1 MIVSNTGASF
11 TFPRLGLNKK
21 VTVEENTTLNVQFN
35 ISNHCESTHVLLDFI
50 TIERPSKDQHG
61 YETTRRICQFVHVN
75 GSCSHGTSQCLC
87 PADSTGL
94 YTLVKTVDRSYNGT
108 WTWSALPLVQKTHLD
123 VIISCKYS

>member
-1 MIVSNTGASF
+1 MIVSNTGAQF
-11 TFPRLGLNKK
+11 QFPHLGQNKK
-21 VTVEENTTLNVQFN
+21 VTVEEYSTLNVEFN
-35 ISNHCESTHVLLDFI
+35 ISSHCMSMQSLVNTI

-61 YETTRRICQFVHVN
+61 YGTKQRFCQLVHVY
-75 GSCSHGTSQCLC
+75 GSCLNRTSGCLC
-87 PADSTGL
+87 PADSTEL